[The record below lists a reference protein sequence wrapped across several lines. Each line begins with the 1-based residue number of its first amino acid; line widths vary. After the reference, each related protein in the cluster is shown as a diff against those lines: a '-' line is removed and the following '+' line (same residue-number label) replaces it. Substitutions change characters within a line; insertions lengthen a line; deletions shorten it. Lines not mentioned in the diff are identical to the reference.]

1 MQTVRTGLPLLVSHA
16 LLRQLQQ
23 PLLPVSTAVTVTGST
38 LLEVLRPASL
48 LSRLTLHQLPSN
60 R

>member
-1 MQTVRTGLPLLVSHA
+1 METVRTGLPLLVSHT

-38 LLEVLRPASL
+38 LLEVLRLANL
-48 LSRLTLHQLPSN
+48 LSMLTLHPLPRN